1 MCKGGEIMQ
10 KILML
15 NVSPR
20 GNSASSLLMLGQIKE
35 KFNKTK
41 EAKNF
46 EISIKSLREFTN
58 NKKNLLQLIHDADDV
73 ILASPLYVDTLPA
86 YVIEFLD
93 YLSDNF
99 KPTKEVNLYGIVNCG
114 FIEAYYNLPALN
126 IFENFASE
134 VGLNWRFGVGL
145 GAGEFFGSTKDTIP
159 LEARIKAEYN
169 FALNSFVESF
179 FNKASMNN
187 ENITATVKMP
197 KRLYAFVGTR
207 NFKKL
212 GKENNIKIK
221 RMPHYKKA

>member
-1 MCKGGEIMQ
+1 MQ
-10 KILML
+10 RILML
-15 NVSPR
+15 NLSPK
-20 GNSASSLLMLGQIKE
+20 GKKSNSLLMLGYIKE

-46 EISIKSLREFTN
+46 EISIKSLREFSN
-58 NKKNLLQLIHDADDV
+58 NKKKLLQLIHEADDV

-99 KPTKEVNLYGIVNCG
+99 KPTKQVNLYGVVNCG
-114 FIEAYYNLPALN
+114 FIEAYYNLPGLN
-126 IFENFASE
+126 IFENFANE
-134 VGLNWRFGVGL
+134 TGFTWRFGLGF
-145 GAGEFFGSTKDTIP
+145 GAGGFLGSTKDKIP
-159 LEARIKAEYN
+159 LEARIKVEYN

-187 ENITATVKMP
+187 ENITATAKMP
-197 KRLYAFVGTR
+197 KRLYAFVGTQG
-207 NFKKL
+207 FKKL

-221 RMPHYKKA
+221 NRPHYKKA